1 MNTQTA
7 WNSQIF
13 LESKD
18 FAFNK
23 MENCLLIQ
31 NDEYFSKLQDLI
43 LLAMVQLP

>member
-23 MENCLLIQ
+23 MEKCLLIQ
-31 NDEYFSKLQDLI
+31 DEYFSKLQDLI